1 MDKNDLIYR
10 NDLLAAYDAA
20 HKGPP
25 GGARKLIEE
34 APSVYEKYSFDEY
47 AIKELRACVLLPK
60 YILTNDVIARLKLC
74 EKLALTLLESEVLE
88 IEKAPDSS
96 MFGPDQSMVYS
107 AKVLVAVPQRRRDR
121 DDATD

>member
-1 MDKNDLIYR
+1 MLNNDLISR
-10 NDLLAAYDAA
+10 TALLAAYDAA

-34 APSVYEKYSFDEY
+34 APAAGEKYPFDEY

-60 YILTNDVIARLKLC
+60 YILTNDVIARFKLC

-88 IEKAPDSS
+88 IQKAPDSS

-107 AKVLVAVPQRRRDR
+107 AKVLVVVPRRRRDR